1 MPSLCRAVQ
10 QLCAS
15 RCVSPL
21 GKTGGPVIP
30 LLPVQALRC
39 SMVPID
45 NLRCRRTPQ
54 RSGGP
59 HRTTARIETTRHVV
73 PGRRLHAIPLHHGS
87 ITSPLLPGCP
97 PRNNTH
103 EPRQQDGG
111 LTVRQRE
118 PTPGNTRARRPLRLG
133 TMTLQPAGTPK
144 RLSLTPL
151 RDRPRLANVEHTQ
164 AGRVAKGSAVQA
176 HNETLARG
184 SSTTGWGRMDYCYH
198 HRAGQDRSI
207 QAGVAVAQHAL
218 HRQLVAVTGA
228 SVSLPR

>member
-1 MPSLCRAVQ
+1 
-10 QLCAS
+10 
-15 RCVSPL
+15 
-21 GKTGGPVIP
+21 
-30 LLPVQALRC
+30 
-39 SMVPID
+39 
-45 NLRCRRTPQ
+45 
-54 RSGGP
+54 
-59 HRTTARIETTRHVV
+59 
-73 PGRRLHAIPLHHGS
+73 
-87 ITSPLLPGCP
+87 
-97 PRNNTH
+97 
-103 EPRQQDGG
+103 
-111 LTVRQRE
+111 
-118 PTPGNTRARRPLRLG
+118 
-133 TMTLQPAGTPK
+133 MTLQPAGTPK